1 MALSRVA
8 TIGLTVA
15 LLGLTGCSMF
25 GGSKHAPAPQAAAPL
40 PDFSSTAVPAGTSL
54 DDRLNAVQAQ
64 LDQLRTLQQQQQLL
78 QQQNQQIQQLQQMQ
92 TQQQQQIQQM
102 LQNTQSAGVP
112 GAATGTATA
121 SAAPAQRAS
130 GGALTTHA
138 PAFTWWHPGDSTNP
152 SDYDKW
158 DDSSSR
164 EGNGDGRNY

>member
-1 MALSRVA
+1 MALRRVA

-25 GGSKHAPAPQAAAPL
+25 GGNKHAPAPQAAAPL
-40 PDFSSTAVPAGTSL
+40 PDFSSTAVPPGTSL

-78 QQQNQQIQQLQQMQ
+78 VQQNQQIQQLQQMQ
-92 TQQQQQIQQM
+92 TQQQQQIQLM
-102 LQNTQSAGVP
+102 LQNTQSGGVP
-112 GAATGTATA
+112 GAAAGTATA

-130 GGALTTHA
+130 GGLTAHA
-138 PAFTWWHPGDSTNP
+138 PAFTWWHPGDSKDS

-158 DDSSSR
+158 DDESSR
-164 EGNGDGRNY
+164 EGNERASSY